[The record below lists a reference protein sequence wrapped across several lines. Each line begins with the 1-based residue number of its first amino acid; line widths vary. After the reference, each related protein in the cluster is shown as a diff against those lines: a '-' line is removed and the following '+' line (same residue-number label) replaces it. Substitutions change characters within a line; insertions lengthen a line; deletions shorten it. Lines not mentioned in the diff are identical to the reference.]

1 MKGKRNNPRG
11 NTKEDGE
18 GREEEEEEEELSSW
32 TAFRGFVEFLRPWIE
47 SERGKGGKA
56 RERGGEGSKNGARN
70 VASVSLSAKGSLY
83 RGPLSGRW
91 IAATSY
97 CVSAPI

>member
-1 MKGKRNNPRG
+1 MKGKCNDPRG
-11 NTKEDGE
+11 NREEDGE
-18 GREEEEEEEELSSW
+18 GRRGGRPRGRHSAVSSS
-32 TAFRGFVEFLRPWIE
+32 FCGRGSRVKE
-47 SERGKGGKA
+47 GKG
-56 RERGGEGSKNGARN
+56 RGGKQERN